1 MKKPTN
7 VPKTQAAPAVPS
19 FGAPL
24 LPQVSAAATPASK
37 GTIGKKKLGLIPQDY
52 DSDESEH
59 DVDEEA
65 AFVDRQSEPLTFEF
79 NGELATLNSS
89 ADIAAWIEERKK
101 RWPSKRRIEEKKEEV
116 QKRMQER
123 RRIEEETRAAA
134 TKSSSTHDA
143 SLGRIAL
150 PPHKQKQP
158 KPRNPEARI
167 KETTLDET
175 RKELEKQMQKVEDL
189 QRLLAQ
195 SESRAA
201 AAAKSVRDESGG
213 TDESSNEVPRSAE
226 ETNNGQDVT
235 QSLITALEESQHEL
249 CVSRVEERSN
259 DSGLGPTEGLQTDAH
274 SDQKG
279 RHGDT
284 VLAPEHVAGESQCQ
298 AQAWKRVHKQECKI
312 LKDLPPLPSAVRAT
326 LQLALKMTSSSSLCT
341 EEDKRD
347 VRRLQH
353 HDIDF
358 FDQQEYATT
367 AQASRN
373 IIEGHLPELF
383 GTGLVDVF
391 SGQIWRNSLTLVSE
405 TLDPMGLVFD
415 PLLCTANHSCSP
427 NAYILFVGPTVC
439 MRSLVPISKD
449 EEICI
454 SYVDTT
460 NPYAVRQ
467 AELSERYHF
476 QCQCK
481 KCGLGPSQKEDEFL
495 RPTAELESTRKDA
508 LMTLQ
513 TQAFRKLEDAQKNNK
528 PSLAVKRLQSVLDTC
543 AASGMWPITRQPYAV
558 ARNEL
563 FANLCAIGN
572 ASTALLHATKT
583 YFLIDPILFPQRAH
597 PVRVVHTWALVK
609 ALMWVYQDCS
619 DAATHAK
626 YNHFMDVQQFDFVV
640 PIWRLLKE
648 VQSLVLRSHGQMSR
662 LTHTIHQTAEDV
674 KAEIV
679 RNGAQNL
686 ALVESDPG
694 GYWKVFRSWADKL
707 A

>member
-1 MKKPTN
+1 MLPQPYTIPAGSYVNPAFGGLHPQSSTPPQRGQDQSYNPIQYQHKPVVSGNNSPGQKRNREQAFGQGHKHPMKKPTN

-284 VLAPEHVAGESQCQ
+284 VLAPEHVAGESVRSNLDTSSEGTSSDSDSDSESDSDGAPEEETSKRDQPPRVPPPNSEQRICSTFSRTGRCKFGVKCRFRHVHDSRGPQPQ
-298 AQAWKRVHKQECKI
+298 AQRDPAAIKRKSLYQRMVEQEQEGENK
-312 LKDLPPLPSAVRAT
+312 
-326 LQLALKMTSSSSLCT
+326 LALQAIKHLGG
-341 EEDKRD
+341 
-347 VRRLQH
+347 VG
-353 HDIDF
+353 F
-358 FDQQEYATT
+358 F
-367 AQASRN
+367 SR
-373 IIEGHLPELF
+373 
-383 GTGLVDVF
+383 
-391 SGQIWRNSLTLVSE
+391 
-405 TLDPMGLVFD
+405 
-415 PLLCTANHSCSP
+415 
-427 NAYILFVGPTVC
+427 
-439 MRSLVPISKD
+439 
-449 EEICI
+449 
-454 SYVDTT
+454 
-460 NPYAVRQ
+460 
-467 AELSERYHF
+467 
-476 QCQCK
+476 
-481 KCGLGPSQKEDEFL
+481 
-495 RPTAELESTRKDA
+495 
-508 LMTLQ
+508 
-513 TQAFRKLEDAQKNNK
+513 
-528 PSLAVKRLQSVLDTC
+528 
-543 AASGMWPITRQPYAV
+543 
-558 ARNEL
+558 
-563 FANLCAIGN
+563 
-572 ASTALLHATKT
+572 
-583 YFLIDPILFPQRAH
+583 
-597 PVRVVHTWALVK
+597 
-609 ALMWVYQDCS
+609 
-619 DAATHAK
+619 
-626 YNHFMDVQQFDFVV
+626 
-640 PIWRLLKE
+640 
-648 VQSLVLRSHGQMSR
+648 
-662 LTHTIHQTAEDV
+662 
-674 KAEIV
+674 
-679 RNGAQNL
+679 
-686 ALVESDPG
+686 
-694 GYWKVFRSWADKL
+694 
-707 A
+707 